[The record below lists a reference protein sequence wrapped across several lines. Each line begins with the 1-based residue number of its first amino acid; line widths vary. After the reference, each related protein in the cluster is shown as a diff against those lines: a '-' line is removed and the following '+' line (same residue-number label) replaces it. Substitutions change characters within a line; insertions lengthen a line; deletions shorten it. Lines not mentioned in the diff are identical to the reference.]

1 MRTKARQG
9 DQLEVPA
16 MIQVTEVNSLDQVG
30 ARETGDKLSNSVYNF
45 TFGIYLLLYQVFS

>member
-1 MRTKARQG
+1 
-9 DQLEVPA
+9 

-45 TFGIYLLLYQVFS
+45 AFGIYLLLYQVFS